1 MLSALRG
8 GAAGGAPGAGGLGGG
23 LGGLSGPS
31 GLGGAAGG
39 LRPGAGAGAPASF
52 RTLLDDAL
60 RTVSQVQDDASR
72 LQGRYSAGSPDVSLE
87 QTMVAMQ
94 HSQIA
99 FQAALTVRNRL
110 VSAYSEI
117 MSMNV

>member
-1 MLSALRG
+1 MTT
-8 GAAGGAPGAGGLGGG
+8 GAAPK
-23 LGGLSGPS
+23 
-31 GLGGAAGG
+31 
-39 LRPGAGAGAPASF
+39 RP
-52 RTLLDDAL
+52 L